1 MERSAVTSPPAGRT
15 ESAAITATVRERFQA
30 GEDVSARV
38 RPAVLLS
45 WVRCRDDYRVD
56 PSQARAPSSPEREP
70 CQLLDEK
77 VVVTQLAGLAKAIE
91 DEVAAIGALVAI
103 ADSRG
108 GILATWGDR
117 ATLRLADDVNL
128 APRCAW
134 SEPETGTNAIG
145 TALDTEG
152 PIAIRSS
159 EHWCRGFV
167 DWDSA
172 GVALRDPVAR
182 RPLGV
187 LAVASR
193 KRPLPNTVLSWLQ
206 GAQGTIESG
215 LREQALRTFRDLSAV
230 YREEAR
236 TAQGPLAAADTGGRL
251 LLANDEARAYF
262 GIVAPERPWEVT
274 ATMPQ
279 LHAALRCAV
288 DRAQLDRRWVG
299 VSHVPTAERDATL
312 PVAFRPAIRDHRLV
326 GILLSAPNGE
336 RDGEVLS
343 IGDDAGPSQSGRL
356 IGLQGERM
364 VLVSAE
370 EIRYAR
376 TDGGNVWLHTDRGR
390 LRLLERGFGALEQR
404 LGEHGFLRVHRRYLV
419 NRRRVTEVA
428 AAPNGCI
435 QLFLD
440 APADQSIPVARRR
453 TAEVRRALTLP

>member
-1 MERSAVTSPPAGRT
+1 MDRPALTPPPPDRRQP
-15 ESAAITATVRERFQA
+15 AAIPATVRERFLA
-30 GEDVSARV
+30 GEDVSSGV

-91 DEVAAIGALVAI
+91 DDVAAIGALVAI

-117 ATLRLADDVNL
+117 ATLSLADDVNL

-134 SEPETGTNAIG
+134 SESVTGTNAIG

-152 PIAIRSS
+152 PIAIRGS
-159 EHWCRGFV
+159 EHWCRGFI

-187 LAVASR
+187 LGVASR
-193 KRPLPNTVLSWLQ
+193 QRPLPNTVLSWLRW
-206 GAQGTIESG
+206 AQETTESA
-215 LREQALRTFRDLSAV
+215 LREQAMRTFRDLAAV
-230 YREEAR
+230 YRDEAR
-236 TAQGPLAAADTGGRL
+236 KAQGPLAAADTGGRL
-251 LLANDEARAYF
+251 LLANEDARAYF

-274 ATMPQ
+274 AAMPP
-279 LHAALRCAV
+279 LHAALKSAV
-288 DRAQLDRRWVG
+288 DRAQLDRGWVS
-299 VSHVPTAERDATL
+299 VSHVPTAGRGDPL

-336 RDGEVLS
+336 RDGEAR
-343 IGDDAGPSQSGRL
+343 GDDAGTSQSGRL
-356 IGLQGERM
+356 IGLQGGRM

-376 TDGGNVWLHTDRGR
+376 TDAGNVWLHTDRGR
-390 LRLLERGFGALEQR
+390 LRVPERGFGALEQR

-435 QLFLD
+435 QLLLD
-440 APADQSIPVARRR
+440 VPAGQPIPVARRR